1 MRSILLRG
9 TIIVSLLL
17 TFASC
22 TTTPQSAGIK
32 PLEPKN
38 GGKAAN
44 LQPMLKWAPAE
55 NHDGTYDLVIF
66 ESIKDDQLGRK
77 RAFGRGL
84 FSRRPSRGGIILQ
97 KLYMLR
103 KVLGSYEVESTKDE

>member
-66 ESIKDDQLGRK
+66 ESIKDDQLGQKERLVEVYF
-77 RAFGRGL
+77 REDL
-84 FSRRPSRGGIILQ
+84 PGGDNSTETIYAPKSAW
-97 KLYMLR
+97 KLR
-103 KVLGSYEVESTKDE
+103 S